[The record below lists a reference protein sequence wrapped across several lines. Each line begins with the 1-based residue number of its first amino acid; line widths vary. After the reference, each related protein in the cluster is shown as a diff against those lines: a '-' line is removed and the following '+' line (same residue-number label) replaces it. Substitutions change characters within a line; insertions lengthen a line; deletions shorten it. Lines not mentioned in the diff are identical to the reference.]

1 MVSCLWKDIS
11 LSTGCYDLVLYI
23 TEVGFKALAD
33 FLLEDSKCFAEHVP
47 KSLTFQK
54 NMDAD
59 FVLVIVASW

>member
-1 MVSCLWKDIS
+1 M
-11 LSTGCYDLVLYI
+11 
-23 TEVGFKALAD
+23 GFKALAD

-59 FVLVIVASW
+59 FALVIVAS